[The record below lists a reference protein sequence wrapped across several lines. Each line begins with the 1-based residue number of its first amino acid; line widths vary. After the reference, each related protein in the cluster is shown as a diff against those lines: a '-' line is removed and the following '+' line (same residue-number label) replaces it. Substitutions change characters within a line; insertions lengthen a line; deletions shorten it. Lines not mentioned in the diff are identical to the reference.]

1 MIPFLILAF
10 VLSKGKGGFL
20 IAGYNTLPTEKK
32 AEYDEVALCKFMGKI
47 MYASSFGI
55 LLLGLSDVLAN
66 QPLFIIGMIVFVV
79 SIAFAL
85 IYLNT
90 GDRFKKRS
98 T

>member
-20 IAGYNTLPTEKK
+20 IAGYNTLPPEKK

-47 MYASSFGI
+47 MYAISFGI